1 MMIDPN
7 SYNSC
12 ILHRNNLFVR
22 LQFIVIWKYYS
33 SRFCISL
40 DIQMNPRLSN
50 QGIRNF
56 INTFSK
62 YRTNMKDSNL
72 MHKKMSRTISNI
84 FLQVLFW
91 CKMNKEFMKA
101 KQKLKRNIRYW
112 TFYCVCFFIHE
123 EAFMN
128 YVDVVSSHDSQC
140 SRKLMDKVWLFFT
153 SW

>member
-1 MMIDPN
+1 MFM
-7 SYNSC
+7 SK
-12 ILHRNNLFVR
+12 
-22 LQFIVIWKYYS
+22 IVIN
-33 SRFCISL
+33 FISCKL
-40 DIQMNPRLSN
+40 LHFLTLHSSN

-62 YRTNMKDSNL
+62 YRANMKDSNL

-112 TFYCVCFFIHE
+112 TFYCVCFLIHE

-128 YVDVVSSHDSQC
+128 YEDVVSSHDSLC
-140 SRKLMDKVWLFFT
+140 RRKSNEWILVIFSSL
-153 SW
+153 